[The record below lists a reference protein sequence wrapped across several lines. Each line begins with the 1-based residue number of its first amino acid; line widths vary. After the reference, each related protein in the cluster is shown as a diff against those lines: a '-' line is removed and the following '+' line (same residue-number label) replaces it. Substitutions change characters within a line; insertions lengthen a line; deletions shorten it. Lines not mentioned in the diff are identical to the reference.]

1 MELTKT
7 LNGIDEKERLEEEA
21 KWENQRK
28 PFLEELK
35 AELAD
40 INRRQREELE
50 VKATFKMSSTV
61 LVNIYIG

>member
-7 LNGIDEKERLEEEA
+7 LNGIDEKERAEEEA

-28 PFLEELK
+28 PFLQELK

-50 VKATFKMSSTV
+50 VRATFK
-61 LVNIYIG
+61 